1 MVLDSCQK
9 EKSEKTDSNQNVSHE
24 MCNTDLFFEKLIWM
38 TTEEAARYLRKSANA
53 IRIMV
58 HKKVLKA
65 RKFRRRL
72 YFKKDEL
79 DALLETSFVTGGY

>member
-1 MVLDSCQK
+1 MVIDSCQK
-9 EKSEKTDSNQNVSHE
+9 DKSEKTDSNQSVSHE
-24 MCNTDLFFEKLIWM
+24 MCDSGLLFENLVWL

-53 IRIMV
+53 IRILV
-58 HKKVLKA
+58 HRRVLRA

-79 DALLETSFVTGGY
+79 NALIETSAFQGGF